1 MEETVR
7 PRPSQDAKGRR
18 CDAMCA
24 VFSELYSR
32 LRKELNIEVP
42 DLNSALFSKGLISG
56 PVLDK
61 KDIETTLKAIMEAL
75 ENESVAEKTFDGFTN
90 VLGDISS
97 KEHLAQAMLNNLED
111 KLKGQQV
118 LYVVPKPA
126 TRQVGS
132 TVVVNGSSYSTTGD
146 GQLGG
151 TVPSK
156 SRTECGISSQKM
168 RPELATTT
176 LEDSGLSD
184 GEDVTT
190 TPQQP
195 TDRESTDHNYGVAPE
210 ASGTLPLEPHMLPNQ
225 LQEIIK
231 RKEQEK
237 RISEDMIDR
246 RDEEIK
252 MLRSLCQQYNDKCD
266 ELQLQL
272 LSKKQEAADQKEL
285 AENIEEKAKMAEEKA
300 EELAKELEETKDE
313 MLKYKQE
320 ADDQKELIEAAEEK
334 AEELAKELE
343 ETRDEMLKYKQ
354 EADDQK
360 ELIEAAEEK
369 AEELAKEVEE
379 TKEEM
384 LKYKQEAAN
393 QKELAEL
400 AEEKADELAKEL
412 EETKDEML
420 KCKQEAADQKNSAE
434 LAEEKAEE
442 LKELEE
448 KTQEQAKKHEE
459 PEEETR
465 QYKQEAA
472 EHKKMAEQKKEF
484 AFCTELAKHE
494 KVAQHIF
501 FVFFLILFYFFA
513 QLAIKEHAA
522 RKNNEDL

>member
-111 KLKGQQV
+111 KLKGQHV

-132 TVVVNGSSYSTTGD
+132 TVVVNGSSYSTAGD

-237 RISEDMIDR
+237 KISEDMIDR

-334 AEELAKELE
+334 AEELAKE
-343 ETRDEMLKYKQ
+343 
-354 EADDQK
+354 
-360 ELIEAAEEK
+360 
-369 AEELAKEVEE
+369 VEE

-420 KCKQEAADQKNSAE
+420 KCKQEAADQKNLAE

-472 EHKKMAEQKKEF
+472 KHKKMAEQKKEF